1 MKGLNLLQF
10 VLFCFDCFKKKNS
23 RNARVE
29 GFRAMLDVE
38 RVHWR
43 QFPKGMSQ
51 DEAVLFVYDTEQM
64 LVTCMDKMLLVES
77 QQLEKISQF
86 EELQAFGVKMLRYS
100 SNPVR
105 SMLEDDGAAFVQAC
119 SLGQMEDVSKLLCKQ
134 GSKKKQH
141 KFMLLEDESGA
152 TGAHLACRSGHALV
166 LSYLLKTG
174 FPVDSVD
181 SWHGL
186 PLVFWAVSNPSISC
200 DRVLSELE
208 KFYGIHVS
216 SKGKSALHF
225 ACKFGNLEAVTCL
238 VEKYSLNVNEVEEK
252 TKRSPLHISCS
263 RGYMGVRGKLLICFS
278 LS

>member
-1 MKGLNLLQF
+1 
-10 VLFCFDCFKKKNS
+10 
-23 RNARVE
+23 
-29 GFRAMLDVE
+29 
-38 RVHWR
+38 
-43 QFPKGMSQ
+43 
-51 DEAVLFVYDTEQM
+51 
-64 LVTCMDKMLLVES
+64 
-77 QQLEKISQF
+77 
-86 EELQAFGVKMLRYS
+86 VKMLRSS
-100 SNPVR
+100 SNPVKI
-105 SMLEDDGAAFVQAC
+105 MLEDDGAAFVQAC